1 MAQTTPNEAA
11 DGTDE
16 LVLAGARRGDT
27 AAFERLYKAYVGRV
41 YGLCLRMTG
50 NRAMAEDCTQE
61 TFINAWKALKN
72 FESRSCYGTW
82 LHRIAVNA
90 VLGRGRRGELDAV
103 PEVRDTE
110 EARFVPTDEL
120 AIEDLEKMLG
130 KLPGGARSVVV
141 LYGVYGYSHE
151 ETAELLG
158 IAVGTCKAQLHRARH
173 LLKGRMQAEGWA

>member
-61 TFINAWKALKN
+61 TFINAWKALKS
-72 FESRSCYGTW
+72 FESRSSFGTW
-82 LHRIAVNA
+82 LHRIAVNS

-103 PEVRDTE
+103 PELPESKD
-110 EARFVPTDEL
+110 ARITPNNEL
-120 AIEDLEKMLG
+120 EIEDLEKMLG
-130 KLPGGARSVVV
+130 KLPNGARNVAV

-151 ETAELLG
+151 ETAAMLG
-158 IAVGTCKAQLHRARH
+158 IAVGTAKAQLYRARQ
-173 LLKGRMQAEGWA
+173 LLKCQMQAEGWA